1 MIKYL
6 LNNFL
11 FLVFMHS
18 HSLKPNGL
26 DPLNISALKIE
37 LDMKKFI
44 DRISLYNN
52 RWAAFKSPGVK
63 KFPGHVNSVPDMS
76 GGGMSIYGAISR
88 NSR

>member
-1 MIKYL
+1 MIKHL

-26 DPLNISALKIE
+26 DPLNISAFKIE

-44 DRISLYNN
+44 DRISLYYSK
-52 RWAAFKSPGVK
+52 WAAFKNPGSK

-76 GGGMSIYGAISR
+76 GGGMLIYGAIS
-88 NSR
+88 